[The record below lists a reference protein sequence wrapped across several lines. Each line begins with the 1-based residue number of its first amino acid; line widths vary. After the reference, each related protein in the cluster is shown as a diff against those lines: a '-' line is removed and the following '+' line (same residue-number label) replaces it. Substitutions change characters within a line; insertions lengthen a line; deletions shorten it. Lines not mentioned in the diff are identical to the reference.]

1 MTKADLRNEL
11 LKGKTLDS
19 ILRFRNGQDCMIFKA
34 DHFSTGDEILYIP
47 DVDLNELPLDID
59 LSKDNSMMNEFRAG
73 FLPMTAQE
81 QVDLVLSYCYTGD
94 DFIKECDGDVAQ
106 ADFLFHYCDW
116 QHPSSALPEIE
127 DDEEGKDGRIEAES

>member
-1 MTKADLRNEL
+1 MTKAELRNEL

-19 ILRFRNGQDCMIFKA
+19 ILRFRRGQDCMIFKA
-34 DHFSTGDEILYIP
+34 DHFSVGDEILYIP

-73 FLPMTAQE
+73 FVPMTAQE

-94 DFIKECDGDVAQ
+94 DFIYVCDGDVAQ

-127 DDEEGKDGRIEAES
+127 DDEDEC

>member
-1 MTKADLRNEL
+1 MTKAELRNEL

-34 DHFSTGDEILYIP
+34 DHFSVGDEILYIP

-94 DFIKECDGDVAQ
+94 DFINECDGDVAQ

-127 DDEEGKDGRIEAES
+127 DDEEE